1 MANYVKWYGKD
12 VERQILSATEKA
24 VLAGCQLIGKDT
36 KLSMVA
42 GTGREYFRT
51 KKKLIHRASVEG
63 QPPAPDTGRLK
74 ASITVNWTNSGL
86 PTAKVSKPAKEG
98 DGISMPPTE
107 AGKFT
112 GRVGTNVE
120 YAQHLEFGTVKMGP
134 RPFLRPAFE
143 KNISK
148 IRALFDNLIKK

>member
-1 MANYVKWYGKD
+1 MAVVLKWFGK
-12 VERQILSATEKA
+12 ECEKQILSATEKA
-24 VLAGCQLIGKDT
+24 VLSGCRMIEADT
-36 KLSMVA
+36 KTSMVA

-63 QPPAPDTGRLK
+63 QPPAPDTSRLK
-74 ASITVNWTNSGL
+74 ASISVNWTNSGL
-86 PTAKVSKPAKEG
+86 PFAKVKKPAKED
-98 DGISMPPTE
+98 DGVSMPPSE
-107 AGKFT
+107 NGKFT

-120 YAQHLEFGTVKMGP
+120 YALPLEFGTVKMGP

-148 IRALFDNLIKK
+148 IRALFENLIKK